1 MEEGS
6 HLFTRIHTDVNK
18 IFFCFFSSFSPTHIF
33 PGSDQPTATMLRIST
48 LNSRIGVSTL
58 LPLRTNTI
66 CTGRQSWLP
75 TRGLLSPQPST
86 LTTTTKNSFST
97 SSRCTA
103 AIEKKPLN
111 KKITLPKD
119 PYLLSEKVVKFS
131 KNGKLDDAITLV
143 MEAPKSRQNE
153 VVWNHLIQESS
164 KLGKINQSWQLLN
177 DVSFPLFCFSLL
189 HEMPGRSRRE
199 RERQ

>member
-1 MEEGS
+1 
-6 HLFTRIHTDVNK
+6 
-18 IFFCFFSSFSPTHIF
+18 
-33 PGSDQPTATMLRIST
+33 MLRIST
-48 LNSRIGVSTL
+48 LNSRIGTSTL
-58 LPLRTNTI
+58 LPLRTTTI
-66 CTGRQSWLP
+66 CTGRQSWFP
-75 TRGLLSPQPST
+75 SRGLLLLRPQPLN
-86 LTTTTKNSFST
+86 LTTTTTTTSNFST
-97 SSRCTA
+97 SARCAA
-103 AIEKKPLN
+103 AIEKKALN

-177 DVSFPLFCFSLL
+177 DVGL
-189 HEMPGRSRRE
+189 RRE
-199 RERQ
+199 GVISYCIK

>member
-1 MEEGS
+1 
-6 HLFTRIHTDVNK
+6 
-18 IFFCFFSSFSPTHIF
+18 
-33 PGSDQPTATMLRIST
+33 MLRIST
-48 LNSRIGVSTL
+48 LSSRIGTNTL
-58 LPLRTNTI
+58 LPLRTATI
-66 CTGRQSWLP
+66 CTGRQPWLP
-75 TRGLLSPQPST
+75 TRGHLRLQPST
-86 LTTTTKNSFST
+86 LTTTTTTTTSFST

-103 AIEKKPLN
+103 AIEKKALN

-177 DVSFPLFCFSLL
+177 DVNVSLFYCCIVLCC
-189 HEMPGRSRRE
+189 MNSRKK
-199 RERQ
+199 